1 METNSTKQR
10 QQFFLEYTSGQW
22 SMSELC
28 DRYQISRPTGY
39 KWIARIESDGFNAA
53 DDRSRAPERHPNR
66 TAEKVEN
73 EILALR
79 EKYGWGATKLSQI
92 MARRHPSW
100 DLPARS
106 TVNQILDRHGVLRKN
121 RRRKTWEHPGAV
133 RLDTAKPNEI

>member
-1 METNSTKQR
+1 MNTNPAKQR

-28 DRYQISRPTGY
+28 DRFQISRPTGY
-39 KWIARIESDGFNAA
+39 KWIARIEREGLGGT

-79 EKYGWGATKLSQI
+79 EKYG
-92 MARRHPSW
+92 
-100 DLPARS
+100 
-106 TVNQILDRHGVLRKN
+106 
-121 RRRKTWEHPGAV
+121 
-133 RLDTAKPNEI
+133 